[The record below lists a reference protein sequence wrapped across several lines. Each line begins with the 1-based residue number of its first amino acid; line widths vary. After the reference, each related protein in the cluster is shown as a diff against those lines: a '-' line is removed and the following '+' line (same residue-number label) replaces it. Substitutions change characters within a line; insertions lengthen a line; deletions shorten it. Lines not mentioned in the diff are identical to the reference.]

1 MKQASVKTI
10 MAIGVLV
17 TVLPSRVLATGIPTV
32 DIANILQTTVTAFEN
47 IEQTVTMIEQLES
60 AVQQYQ
66 QQIAHLETMTGTRG
80 MGALLSSIQKSQDR
94 RWAPSD
100 LKSTMAT
107 IRAGGIPGTNQSYR
121 VAAERYRD
129 AAGAQTS
136 SELSMASNG
145 NIAYQSSYYD
155 ETRASN
161 LAAIGLSEAAYTDT
175 DRRTGEIEGLLS
187 QVDIAPDQK
196 AALDLMNTMIAQ
208 MLFLQNESLR
218 LQAQMLQ
225 NTASANMNYTQMTA
239 QEAKFHDRG
248 NTP

>member
-1 MKQASVKTI
+1 MTCLLAAS
-10 MAIGVLV
+10 
-17 TVLPSRVLATGIPTV
+17 LPGRVLATGIPTV

-60 AVQQYQ
+60 AVKQYE

-80 MGALLSSIQKSQDR
+80 MGALLSSLQKSQDR

-129 AAGAQTS
+129 AAGALTS
-136 SELSMASNG
+136 SQLSMPSDGFMAN
-145 NIAYQSSYYD
+145 QSHFYD

-175 DRRTGEIEGLLS
+175 DKRTQDIEGLLA
-187 QVDIAPDQK
+187 QVDGAQDQK
-196 AALDLMNTMIAQ
+196 AALDLINTMIAQ
-208 MLFLQNESLR
+208 MLFFQNESLR

-225 NTASANMNYTQMTA
+225 NTASSNMNYSQMRA
-239 QEAKFHDRG
+239 EEANFHNRG
-248 NTP
+248 FTP